1 MDQIIVIKSFLG
13 WCSII
18 SICFYGISTL
28 ILTIFRKDILS
39 LHSKIFNLDK
49 ASLGLE
55 FYKFLAIYKIAI
67 LMFNIIPYLAL
78 VIMT

>member
-1 MDQIIVIKSFLG
+1 MDQLLLIKSFLG

-18 SICFYGISTL
+18 SICFYLFSTL
-28 ILTIFRKDILS
+28 TLLLLKKDILT

-49 ASLGLE
+49 TALNLE
-55 FYKFLAIYKIAI
+55 IYRYLAIYKIAI
-67 LMFNIIPYLAL
+67 LMLNIVPYLAL